1 MVRARLP
8 RSRRSAAAILVGGLA
23 LAAPAAAQPTPAQAP
38 PVPTTEAAPA
48 PAPPP
53 LLIDPTSPTAPAVP
67 TSTGAPPAAPLP
79 GSVMRRPERLS
90 DRPSG
95 FWTSNRP
102 AEGGAYRWRI
112 MAVAGAVLAL
122 SVFFVARMLRRISR
136 QRALAGR

>member
-8 RSRRSAAAILVGGLA
+8 RSRRSAAALLVGGLA
-23 LAAPAAAQPTPAQAP
+23 LAAPAAAQPGPPPATEAP
-38 PVPTTEAAPA
+38 PVPPG
-48 PAPPP
+48 

-90 DRPSG
+90 ERPSG

-122 SVFFVARMLRRISR
+122 SVFLVARMLRRISR
-136 QRALAGR
+136 ARAVAGR